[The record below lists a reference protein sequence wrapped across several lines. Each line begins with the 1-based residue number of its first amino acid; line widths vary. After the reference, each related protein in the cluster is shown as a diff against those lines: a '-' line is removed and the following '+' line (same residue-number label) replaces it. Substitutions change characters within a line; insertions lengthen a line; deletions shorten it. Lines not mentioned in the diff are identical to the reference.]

1 MSLGSR
7 LLERY
12 STLFYCCCGWTTCD
26 SDSKEASKAQ
36 PDVNNTVFH
45 DHHNIF
51 EILVLYRVHITA
63 GTWARIAKAKI
74 QFLVKGKSKDLA
86 ICTLFAAGAG
96 STPGAATFLSKYLL
110 RGSWSQPAA
119 AQPPAAVTV
128 RPARRHPGTKL
139 EQQSVTT
146 RTVTTAACD

>member
-96 STPGAATFLSKYLL
+96 STPGAATFLSSN
-110 RGSWSQPAA
+110 RQ
-119 AQPPAAVTV
+119 AQPDRDAEECFSPSLSHSSSLPESGG
-128 RPARRHPGTKL
+128 RGRRLAFG
-139 EQQSVTT
+139 SVG
-146 RTVTTAACD
+146 VSSED